1 VGRTARFDKDGKALL
16 FLTPSERK
24 FVQLLEEKRVPI
36 TETEANASRLQSIS
50 GRLQSLNAEDP
61 NLKYLAQKSFISY
74 MRSVFLQSDKDVF
87 KVDALPADAYAIA
100 LGLPIAP
107 KIKFLRVCSLGGFPK
122 QDFSSPCA
130 FDFVAAHSN
139 PLPYHFLS
147 TSPLES
153 AKDHGQAQTQKSC
166 LRRRKRGWR

>member
-1 VGRTARFDKDGKALL
+1 MDCPEDVETYIHRVGRTARFDKDGKALL

-74 MRSVFLQSDKDVF
+74 MRSIFLQSDKDVF
-87 KVDALPADAYAIA
+87 KVDELPADAYAIA

-107 KIKFLRVCSLGGFPK
+107 KIKFLRVCFLGGFP
-122 QDFSSPCA
+122 
-130 FDFVAAHSN
+130 
-139 PLPYHFLS
+139 
-147 TSPLES
+147 
-153 AKDHGQAQTQKSC
+153 
-166 LRRRKRGWR
+166 